1 MIYQLDDNGTMA
13 VILPHGALFRGGAEK
28 RIRQYLIEDRNYLDA
43 IIGLPA
49 NLFYGT
55 SIPAC
60 IMVYKKCREN
70 PDNILFIDASA
81 GFEKAKNQNILREEH
96 IEKIIST
103 YRSREGIEKYSHLA
117 TLEEIRENDYN
128 LNISRYVD
136 TFEEEEEIDI
146 DMIASEIQRIDTDMQ
161 SLDTSIRS
169 YCQELGIKSP
179 F

>member
-1 MIYQLDDNGTMA
+1 M
-13 VILPHGALFRGGAEK
+13 K
-28 RIRQYLIEDRNYLDA
+28 
-43 IIGLPA
+43 
-49 NLFYGT
+49 
-55 SIPAC
+55 
-60 IMVYKKCREN
+60 
-70 PDNILFIDASA
+70 
-81 GFEKAKNQNILREEH
+81 EKAKNQNILREEH